1 MPDKVAGNGVPRPLA
16 QRLLTQSG
24 GNLTAVGNVSQ
35 RLSASLPPAS
45 RSLVPHIVQGLHEAI
60 AAAVAQLFWLGLIA
74 AVIAFATTLL
84 VEEVPMRGSPTR
96 KSEQPPAA

>member
-1 MPDKVAGNGVPRPLA
+1 
-16 QRLLTQSG
+16 
-24 GNLTAVGNVSQ
+24 
-35 RLSASLPPAS
+35 
-45 RSLVPHIVQGLHEAI
+45 VQGLHEAI